1 MLRALR
7 QSLPS
12 PAATLARRPGVLVTV
27 IAATCLLLV
36 VGCGDDD
43 DSNPTGP
50 GEDTTAPRIASVTPI
65 ADATAV
71 APNADVVVVFDE
83 DMDPASATGHVVL
96 SSGDVTG
103 TTWDDA
109 RTLRIEHTPWDPG
122 VRVEVTLTTGLADAA
137 GNGLAVD
144 HTFGF
149 WTVTDDVLLLLATPR
164 NGADDV
170 PTNTTVTLLFNRT
183 MDLDALTAATTVD
196 DGTDPKAPAAFA
208 CRRGSDTSVVME
220 FEQDLPPSST
230 IMIVITTDAT
240 SITGEPLTQETVFG
254 FTTGDAADVTPPEL
268 FSVEPANGTSVD
280 PATSTI
286 VFTFSEPIDVTRF
299 EPSTIGGQLLLMLES
314 IDAEPLWSDDDR
326 RLTVSLPTPLPDGVP
341 IAVRFDTFFDRN
353 GVEATGAIDYRID
366 VRGTADP
373 WPVVDGR
380 TQTWRGFE
388 TVTEGDGSPR
398 FEGYGFTRSFEER
411 VVGSVYVRD
420 FHDDPPA
427 EADEWDVFERDGN
440 AVWYLG
446 YGELDEGT
454 PVEVRFADRVTWLP
468 LPPIP
473 AAGWSGDTT
482 MPFGDVT
489 ASLHYSGAVVSRE
502 DLSLEP
508 ITTVDGGPIGPVVV
522 WVDCWKVSL
531 QYVIRDGPTSLLEG
545 DATLWY
551 APAVG
556 LVREATD
563 EQDHVEDRVATYDE
577 WLFTSTDDGG
587 SGAKARR

>member
-1 MLRALR
+1 MLGAPHHAF
-7 QSLPS
+7 PS
-12 PAATLARRPGVLVTV
+12 PGAALARRLSVLAIAITTV
-27 IAATCLLLV
+27 CLLLF

-50 GEDTTAPRIASVTPI
+50 VDDTTAPGIASVTPI
-65 ADATAV
+65 ADDTAV

-83 DMDPASATGHVVL
+83 DRDPASANGHVVL

-103 TTWDDA
+103 LTWDDA
-109 RTLRIEHTPWDPG
+109 RTLRIEHTPWEPG
-122 VRVEVTLTTGLADAA
+122 VRVEITLTTGLVDTA

-149 WTVTDDVLLLLATPR
+149 WTATDDVLLLLATPR
-164 NGADDV
+164 NGATDV
-170 PTNTTVTLLFNRT
+170 PTNTAVILLFNRS

-196 DGTDPKAPAAFA
+196 DGTGPKAPAAFA
-208 CRRGSDTSVVME
+208 YRRGSDTSVVME

-230 IMIVITTDAT
+230 ITIVITTDAT

-254 FTTGDAADVTPPEL
+254 FTTGDTADVTPPEL
-268 FSVEPANGTSVD
+268 VSVEPANGATVD
-280 PATSTI
+280 PALSTI
-286 VFTFSEPIDVTRF
+286 VFTFSEPIDTARF
-299 EPSTIGGQLLLMLES
+299 EPSTIGGQFLLLLDE
-314 IDAEPLWSDDDR
+314 IRAEPSWSDDDR
-326 RLTVSLPTPLPDGVP
+326 RLTVTLPTPLPAGVP
-341 IAVRFDTFFDRN
+341 ISVRFDTFFDRN

-366 VRGTADP
+366 VIGTADP
-373 WPVVDGR
+373 WPMVDGL
-380 TQTWRGFE
+380 TQAWVGYE
-388 TVTEGDGSPR
+388 TETEGGGSPQFERFDFTRTFEEQSDGSL
-398 FEGYGFTRSFEER
+398 YA
-411 VVGSVYVRD
+411 RD

-446 YGELDEGT
+446 FGELDEGT

-468 LPPIP
+468 LPPI
-473 AAGWSGDTT
+473 AATDWSGDTT

-489 ASLHYSGAVVSRE
+489 ASLQYSGAVVSRE
-502 DLSLEP
+502 DLSVEP
-508 ITTVDGGPIGPVVV
+508 LTAVDGTVIGPVVV

-545 DATLWY
+545 DVTLWY
-551 APAVG
+551 APGVG
-556 LVREATD
+556 LVREHTD
-563 EQDHVEDRVATYDE
+563 EQDFVEDRVATYDE
-577 WLFTSTDDGG
+577 WLFASTDDGG